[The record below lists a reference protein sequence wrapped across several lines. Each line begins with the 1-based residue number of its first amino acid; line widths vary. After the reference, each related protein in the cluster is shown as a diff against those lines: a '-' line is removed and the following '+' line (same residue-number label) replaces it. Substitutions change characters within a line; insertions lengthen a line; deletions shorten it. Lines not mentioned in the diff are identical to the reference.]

1 MCPSDLF
8 HSNQYIQSLA
18 LCTLACMGSAEMC
31 RDLAPEIERLLR
43 ASNSYVKKKVGEPF
57 RCYVGG
63 TVKRGRWREG
73 CGDCSSRLL
82 FVPFTL

>member
-1 MCPSDLF
+1 MFQHGVVFHFVCVCPSDLF

-43 ASNSYVKKKVGEPF
+43 ASNSYVKKKVGDVSVV
-57 RCYVGG
+57 R
-63 TVKRGRWREG
+63 RR
-73 CGDCSSRLL
+73 
-82 FVPFTL
+82 